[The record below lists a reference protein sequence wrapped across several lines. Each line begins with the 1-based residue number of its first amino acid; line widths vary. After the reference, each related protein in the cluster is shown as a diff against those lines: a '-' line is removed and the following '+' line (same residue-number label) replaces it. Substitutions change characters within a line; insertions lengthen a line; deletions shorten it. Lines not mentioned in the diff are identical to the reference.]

1 MDPENAGMMSAQ
13 FNTLPHE
20 GYGNLSDGNINTKF
34 CTAISEGNSIWIRY
48 DLPKAVKVDGYAL
61 ISANDSPDRDPAE
74 WILYGSIDG
83 KSGINWMSE
92 TARSF

>member
-1 MDPENAGMMSAQ
+1 M
-13 FNTLPHE
+13 
-20 GYGNLSDGNINTKF
+20 SDGNINTKF

-83 KSGINWMSE
+83 KKWDKLDVRNS
-92 TARSF
+92 RSF

>member
-1 MDPENAGMMSAQ
+1 M
-13 FNTLPHE
+13 
-20 GYGNLSDGNINTKF
+20 SDGNINTKF